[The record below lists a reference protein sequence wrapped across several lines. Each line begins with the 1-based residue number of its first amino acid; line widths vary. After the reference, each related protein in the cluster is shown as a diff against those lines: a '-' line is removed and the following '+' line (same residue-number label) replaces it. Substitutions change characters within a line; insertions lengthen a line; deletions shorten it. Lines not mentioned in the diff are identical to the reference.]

1 MRKTELSVLC
11 LFLTCGC
18 TARPTDR
25 SDQSSLSCRRI
36 SYLDLS
42 EPVVKTGKPVDDS
55 WFADSLMIGDS
66 RMVSLDLYSNLKDK
80 NAEIYADESLG
91 VYGFASVPLQLSGST
106 AWDVMLKSER
116 KHIYYWLGLNEL
128 SYCDNDEWKNS
139 YSDIVSATVQAH
151 PDADIYLIGMLMP
164 KSVSS
169 LEGDELQQKV
179 TAQNEEIQ
187 KIAEEN
193 GVYCIDLNSE
203 MCGKDG
209 IMKDS
214 YLWGNYALNTRGA
227 EKVAELLPYYTVNR
241 ENYEKEV
248 CE

>member
-1 MRKTELSVLC
+1 MRKTVTIVLC
-11 LFLTCGC
+11 LFLISGC
-18 TARPTDR
+18 ADHTSVRTDT
-25 SDQSSLSCRRI
+25 SSLSCRKL
-36 SYLDLS
+36 SYLDFS
-42 EPVVKTGKPVDDS
+42 EPVVKTEKPVDDS

-106 AWDVMLKSER
+106 AWNVMLKSER

-179 TAQNEEIQ
+179 TAQNEKIQ
-187 KIAEEN
+187 EIAEEN

-214 YLWGNYALNTRGA
+214 YLWGNYAFNTRGA
-227 EKVAELLPYYTVNR
+227 EKVAELLSYYTVNR